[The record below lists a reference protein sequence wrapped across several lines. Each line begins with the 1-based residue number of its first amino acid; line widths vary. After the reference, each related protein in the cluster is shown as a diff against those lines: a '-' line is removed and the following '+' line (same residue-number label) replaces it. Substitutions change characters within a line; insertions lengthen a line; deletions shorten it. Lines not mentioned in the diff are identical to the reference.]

1 MNGNSNREPEWR
13 AMLQAVPVKNA
24 AAKVVSESDATVSV
38 QVKNRKPGYRFPP
51 ISWFVPFKPT
61 ITIELDALGTRLWRC
76 CDGSSNV
83 EKICDIF
90 SEEYGLS
97 FHEAKTAVTDYLGK
111 LIQRG
116 VLAITMQ
123 GRNERD

>member
-1 MNGNSNREPEWR
+1 MSETDYKEPEWR
-13 AMLQAVPVKNA
+13 SMLKAVPVRNS
-24 AAKVVSESDATVSV
+24 AAKVLSESDASVSV
-38 QVKNRKPGYRFPP
+38 QVKNRKPGYRIPP
-51 ISWFVPFKPT
+51 ISWFVPYKPT
-61 ITIELDALGTRLWRC
+61 ITIELDELGTKLWHC
-76 CDGSSNV
+76 CDGSRDV
-83 EKICDIF
+83 EAICDAF

-123 GRNERD
+123 EQK